1 MFTGIT
7 ASVKWQT
14 LVNTLDP
21 NLPPNDQLDQ
31 NLVLSQNVANRIIE
45 HSNDSILI
53 SLAEPIDQPGPYII
67 YANQTFLTATGYRQ
81 EEIIGQNPRIL
92 QGPQTDLATLARIR
106 TGLTAWQPVREEVL
120 NYKKNG
126 ETFWQELNIFP
137 LPNDAGQFTHWVSIQ
152 RDITERKIAEQQIYD
167 LAFLDPLTGLPNRR
181 LFYDRLHR
189 TLLGNIRSEQHGAL
203 LYIDLDHFKLV
214 NDRQGHAT
222 GDLVLQS
229 VAKQLSLCIR
239 AGDTISRIGGDEYI
253 ILLDSLGKDLTTA
266 SFITEA
272 IARRMLSS
280 FSSAQ
285 EQLDHGWSGTF
296 SIGISLFSGD
306 QSRTLEEIVK
316 DADLAMYQAKT
327 MGRNRLQF
335 FDEEMQRANL
345 EKNSRIDILHQA
357 LEHNWFVLYFQP
369 QVDQHGTI
377 EGVEAL
383 IRLQH
388 PTLGLLLPGT
398 FIPLAEST
406 GLIEPIGTW
415 VIAQACLQLA
425 RWATQP
431 ALLACRLSIN
441 ISIQQLQH
449 ADFVSNLLN
458 VLKKTGANPKLLTLE
473 ITESLSL
480 TQSSHALEKMRLLK
494 QPGIRFSLDDFG
506 TGFSSL
512 SYLKNLPFD
521 ELKIDQSFIADITT
535 NPTSASIVQATINLG
550 QALGLNV
557 ITEGV
562 ETKEQLNLLVQAGCR
577 SFQGYAFYMPLTLK
591 AFEAQFH
598 KSATITKKG
607 A

>member
-1 MFTGIT
+1 
-7 ASVKWQT
+7 
-14 LVNTLDP
+14 VNLLFHNIDLHDQDGHKLALALD
-21 NLPPNDQLDQ
+21 L
-31 NLVLSQNVANRIIE
+31 ANRIIE

-53 SLAEPIDQPGPYII
+53 SLAEPIDQPGPRVV
-67 YANQTFLTATGYRQ
+67 YANETFSKQTGYSQ
-81 EEIIGQNPRIL
+81 EDIIGNNPRIL
-92 QGPQTDLATLARIR
+92 HGPDTDLATLARIR
-106 TGLTAWQPVREEVL
+106 KGLAAWQPIREEVL

-126 ETFWQELNIFP
+126 EAFWQDLNIFP
-137 LPNDAGQFTHWVSIQ
+137 LPNAAGDFTHWVSIQ
-152 RDITERKIAEQQIYD
+152 RDITERKLAEQQIYD

-181 LFYDRLHR
+181 LFYDRLRR
-189 TLLGNIRSEQHGAL
+189 TLLNNARSEQYGAL

-214 NDRQGHAT
+214 NDRKGHAT

-239 AGDTISRIGGDEYI
+239 TGDTISRIGGDEYI
-253 ILLDSLGKDLTTA
+253 ILLDSLGKDPETA

-272 IARRMLSS
+272 IAKRMLSS
-280 FSSAQ
+280 FSLAQ
-285 EQLDHGWSGTF
+285 EDLDHGWSGTF

-306 QSRTLEEIVK
+306 QSRTLEDIVK
-316 DADLAMYQAKT
+316 EADLAMYQAKT

-345 EKNSRIDILHQA
+345 EKNSRIDRLHEA

-383 IRLQH
+383 IRLHH
-388 PTLGLLLPGT
+388 PTLGLLLPST

-494 QPGIRFSLDDFG
+494 QHGIRFSLDDFG
-506 TGFSSL
+506 TGFSSP

-521 ELKIDQSFIADITT
+521 ELKIDQSFIADITA
-535 NPTSASIVQATINLG
+535 NPASASIVQATINLG
-550 QALGLNV
+550 QALGLDV

-562 ETKEQLNLLVQAGCR
+562 ETKEQLSLLVQAGCR
-577 SFQGYAFYMPLTLK
+577 SFQGYAFYKPLTLE
-591 AFEAQFH
+591 AFEAQFR
-598 KSATITKKG
+598 KSATSTKKG

>member
-1 MFTGIT
+1 M
-7 ASVKWQT
+7 
-14 LVNTLDP
+14 
-21 NLPPNDQLDQ
+21 NLLFHNIDLNDQDGHK
-31 NLVLSQNVANRIIE
+31 LVLALDLANRIIE
-45 HSNDSILI
+45 HSNDAILI
-53 SLAEPIDQPGPYII
+53 SLAEPIDQPGPRVI
-67 YANQTFLTATGYRQ
+67 YANETFSKQTGYSQ
-81 EEIIGQNPRIL
+81 EDIIGNNPRIL
-92 QGPQTDLATLARIR
+92 QGPDTDLATLARIR
-106 TGLTAWQPVREEVL
+106 KGLAAWQPVREEVL

-137 LPNDAGQFTHWVSIQ
+137 VPNEAGQFTHWVSIQ
-152 RDITERKIAEQQIYD
+152 RDITERKVAEQQIYD

-181 LFYDRLHR
+181 LFYDRLRR
-189 TLLGNIRSEQHGAL
+189 TLLSNIRSEQYGAL

-229 VAKQLSLCIR
+229 VAKQLSSCIR

-253 ILLDSLGKDLTTA
+253 ILLDGLGKDLATA
-266 SFITEA
+266 SFTTEA
-272 IARRMLSS
+272 IAKRMLSS
-280 FSSAQ
+280 FSSAS
-285 EQLDHGWSGTF
+285 EELDHGWSGTF
-296 SIGISLFSGD
+296 SIGITLFSGD
-306 QSRTLEEIVK
+306 QSRSLEDIVK

-335 FDEEMQRANL
+335 FDEDMQRANL
-345 EKNSRIDILHQA
+345 EKNTRLEILHKA
-357 LEHNWFVLYFQP
+357 LEHHWFVLYFQP
-369 QVDQHGTI
+369 QVDQHGAI
-377 EGVEAL
+377 EGAEAL

-406 GLIEPIGTW
+406 NLITQIGKW
-415 VIAQACLQLA
+415 VITQACLQLTN
-425 RWATQP
+425 WAMQP
-431 ALLACRLSIN
+431 ALADCRLSIN
-441 ISIQQLQH
+441 ISIKQLQH
-449 ADFVSNLLN
+449 SDFVTDLLDE
-458 VLKKTGANPKLLTLE
+458 LKKTGANPKRLTLE

-494 QPGIRFSLDDFG
+494 QHGIRFSLDDFG

-512 SYLKNLPFD
+512 SYLQNLPFD

-550 QALGLNV
+550 QALGLTV

-562 ETKEQLNLLVQAGCR
+562 ETKEQLDLLVKAGCR
-577 SFQGYAFYMPLTLK
+577 SFQGFAFYKPLPLE
-591 AFEAQFH
+591 AFEAQLH
-598 KSATITKKG
+598 ESATVTKKG

>member
-1 MFTGIT
+1 M
-7 ASVKWQT
+7 
-14 LVNTLDP
+14 
-21 NLPPNDQLDQ
+21 NLLFHNIDPNDQDDHK
-31 NLVLSQNVANRIIE
+31 LVLALDLANRIIE

-53 SLAEPIDQPGPYII
+53 SLAEPIDQPGPRVI
-67 YANQTFLTATGYRQ
+67 YANETFSKQTGYSQ
-81 EEIIGQNPRIL
+81 EDIIGNNPRIL
-92 QGPQTDLATLARIR
+92 HGPDTDRATLARIR
-106 TGLTAWQPVREEVL
+106 AGLAAWQPIREEVL

-126 ETFWQELNIFP
+126 EAFWQELNIFP
-137 LPNDAGQFTHWVSIQ
+137 LPNAAGEFTHWVSIQ
-152 RDITERKIAEQQIYD
+152 RDITERKTAEQQIYD

-181 LFYDRLHR
+181 LFYDRLRR
-189 TLLGNIRSEQHGAL
+189 TLLGNTRSEQHGAL

-214 NDRQGHAT
+214 NDRKGHAT

-253 ILLDSLGKDLTTA
+253 ILLDSLGKDLTA
-266 SFITEA
+266 AALITKA
-272 IARRMLSS
+272 IAKRMLSS
-280 FSSAQ
+280 FSPVQ
-285 EQLDHGWSGTF
+285 EQTDHGWTGTF
-296 SIGISLFSGD
+296 SIGITLFSGD
-306 QSRTLEEIVK
+306 QSRTLEDIVT
-316 DADLAMYQAKT
+316 DADLAMYQAKA

-335 FDEEMQRANL
+335 FDEDMQRANL
-345 EKNSRIDILHQA
+345 EKNSRVEMLHQA

-369 QVDQHGTI
+369 QVDQHGVI

-406 GLIEPIGTW
+406 NLITPIGKW
-415 VIAQACLQLA
+415 VITQACLNLA
-425 RWATQP
+425 NWAMQP
-431 ALLACRLSIN
+431 ALMACRLSIN
-441 ISIQQLQH
+441 ISIKQLQH
-449 ADFVSNLLN
+449 ADFVNDLLSALHN
-458 VLKKTGANPKLLTLE
+458 TGANPKLLTLE

-494 QPGIRFSLDDFG
+494 QHGIRFSLDDFG

-550 QALGLNV
+550 LALGLTV

-562 ETKEQLNLLVQAGCR
+562 ETKEQLDLLVQAGCR
-577 SFQGYAFYMPLTLK
+577 SFQGYAFYKPLPLEGL
-591 AFEAQFH
+591 EARLH
-598 KSATITKKG
+598 ELAIIAKKG
-607 A
+607 S

>member
-67 YANQTFLTATGYRQ
+67 YANQTFLTTTGYRQ

-106 TGLTAWQPVREEVL
+106 TGLAAWQPVREEVL

-152 RDITERKIAEQQIYD
+152 RNITERKIAEQQIYD

-239 AGDTISRIGGDEYI
+239 AGDTISRVGGDEYI

-369 QVDQHGTI
+369 QVDQYGTI

-441 ISIQQLQH
+441 ISIQQLRH

-577 SFQGYAFYMPLTLK
+577 SFQGYAFYKPLTLK

>member
-1 MFTGIT
+1 
-7 ASVKWQT
+7 
-14 LVNTLDP
+14 VNTLGSDS
-21 NLPPNDQLDQ
+21 PPNDRLDHG
-31 NLVLSQNVANRIIE
+31 LKLSQNVANRIIE

-53 SLAEPIDQPGPYII
+53 SLAEPIDQPGPCII
-67 YANQTFLTATGYRQ
+67 YANETFSTLTGYSQ
-81 EEIIGQNPRIL
+81 AEIIGQNPRIL
-92 QGPQTDLATLARIR
+92 QGPHTDLATLARIR
-106 TGLTAWQPVREEVL
+106 KGLAAWQPVREEVL

-137 LPNDAGQFTHWVSIQ
+137 LPNEAGQFTHWVSIQ

-181 LFYDRLHR
+181 LFYDRLRR
-189 TLLGNIRSEQHGAL
+189 TLLGNVRSEQHGAL
-203 LYIDLDHFKLV
+203 LYLDLDHFKLV

-272 IARRMLSS
+272 IAKRMLSS

-285 EQLDHGWSGTF
+285 EPLDHGWSGTF

-335 FDEEMQRANL
+335 FDEEMQRINT
-345 EKNSRIDILHQA
+345 EKNSRLEILRQA
-357 LEHNWFVLYFQP
+357 LEHNWFMLYFQP
-369 QVDQHGTI
+369 QVDQYGTI
-377 EGVEAL
+377 KGAEAL

-388 PTLGLLLPGT
+388 PTLGTLLPGS

-406 GLIEPIGTW
+406 NLIMQIGHW
-415 VIAQACLQLA
+415 VITQACQQLA
-425 RWATQP
+425 NWATH
-431 ALLACRLSIN
+431 AAFMNCRLSIN
-441 ISIQQLQH
+441 ISIKQFRH
-449 ADFVSNLLN
+449 VDFVTDLLSEIN
-458 VLKKTGANPKLLTLE
+458 KTGANPKLLTLE
-473 ITESLSL
+473 LTESLSL
-480 TQSSHALEKMRLLK
+480 TESSHALEKMRLLK
-494 QPGIRFSLDDFG
+494 RLGIRFSLDDFG

-512 SYLKNLPFD
+512 TYLKNLPFD
-521 ELKIDQSFIADITT
+521 ELKIDHSFIVDLTT
-535 NPTSASIVQATINLG
+535 SPTSASIVQATIDLG
-550 QALGLNV
+550 KSLGLTV

-562 ETKEQLNLLVQAGCR
+562 ETQEQLKLLVQAGCQF
-577 SFQGYAFYMPLTLK
+577 FQGYVFYQPLPLET
-591 AFEAQFH
+591 FEAQLLEP
-598 KSATITKKG
+598 ATVTQKAMSPARRFTRRKL
-607 A
+607 

>member
-1 MFTGIT
+1 
-7 ASVKWQT
+7 
-14 LVNTLDP
+14 VNLLFHKIDPHNQDGHKLELALD
-21 NLPPNDQLDQ
+21 L
-31 NLVLSQNVANRIIE
+31 ANRIIE

-53 SLAEPIDQPGPYII
+53 SLAEPIDRPGPRVI
-67 YANQTFLTATGYRQ
+67 YANETFSKQTGYSQ
-81 EEIIGQNPRIL
+81 EDIIGNNPRIL
-92 QGPQTDLATLARIR
+92 HGPDTDLATLARIR
-106 TGLTAWQPVREEVL
+106 QGLAAWQPIREEVL

-126 ETFWQELNIFP
+126 EAFWQELNIFP
-137 LPNDAGQFTHWVSIQ
+137 LPNAAGEFTHWVSIQ
-152 RDITERKIAEQQIYD
+152 RDITERKVAEQQIYD

-181 LFYDRLHR
+181 LFYDRLRR
-189 TLLGNIRSEQHGAL
+189 TLLNNVRSEQYGAL

-214 NDRQGHAT
+214 NDRKGHAT

-229 VAKQLSLCIR
+229 VAKQLSMCIR

-253 ILLDSLGKDLTTA
+253 ILLDSLGKDSETA

-272 IARRMLSS
+272 IAKRMLSS
-280 FSSAQ
+280 FSLAQ
-285 EQLDHGWSGTF
+285 EDIDHGWSGTF
-296 SIGISLFSGD
+296 SIGISLFSKD
-306 QSRTLEEIVK
+306 QSHSLEDIVK
-316 DADLAMYQAKT
+316 EADLAMYQAKT

-335 FDEEMQRANL
+335 FDDEMQRTNL

-377 EGVEAL
+377 EGAEAL

-388 PTLGLLLPGT
+388 PTLGLLLPST

-406 GLIEPIGTW
+406 SLIEPIGKW

-425 RWATQP
+425 RWASQP

-441 ISIQQLQH
+441 ISTQQLQH
-449 ADFVSNLLN
+449 ADFVSDLLD

-480 TQSSHALEKMRLLK
+480 THSSHALEKMRLLK
-494 QPGIRFSLDDFG
+494 QHGIRFSLDDFG

-521 ELKIDQSFIADITT
+521 ELKIDRSFIADITT

-550 QALGLNV
+550 QALGLTV

-562 ETKEQLNLLVQAGCR
+562 ETKDQLDLLVQAGCQF
-577 SFQGYAFYMPLTLK
+577 FQGHVFYEPLPLEM
-591 AFEAQFH
+591 FEAQLRE
-598 KSATITKKG
+598 SAALTKK
-607 A
+607 AV

>member
-1 MFTGIT
+1 M
-7 ASVKWQT
+7 
-14 LVNTLDP
+14 NTLDSDS
-21 NLPPNDQLDQ
+21 PPNDRLDHS
-31 NLVLSQNVANRIIE
+31 LELSQNVANRIIE

-53 SLAEPIDQPGPYII
+53 SLAAPIDQPGPCII
-67 YANQTFLTATGYRQ
+67 YANETFSALTGYSQ
-81 EEIIGQNPRIL
+81 EEIIGQNPRVL
-92 QGPQTDLATLARIR
+92 QGPHTDLATLARIR
-106 TGLTAWQPVREEVL
+106 KGLAAWQPVREEVL

-137 LPNDAGQFTHWVSIQ
+137 LPDEAGQFTHWVSIQ
-152 RDITERKIAEQQIYD
+152 RDITERKIAEQQLYD

-181 LFYDRLHR
+181 LFYDRLRR
-189 TLLGNIRSEQHGAL
+189 TLLGNTRSKHHGAL
-203 LYIDLDHFKLV
+203 LYIDLDYFKLV

-253 ILLDSLGKDLTTA
+253 ILLDGLGKDLATA
-266 SFITEA
+266 SFTTEA
-272 IARRMLSS
+272 IAMRMLSS

-285 EQLDHGWSGTF
+285 EPLDHGWTGTF

-345 EKNSRIDILHQA
+345 EKNSRVEILRQA

-377 EGVEAL
+377 KGAEAL

-388 PTLGLLLPGT
+388 PTLGTLLPGT

-406 GLIEPIGTW
+406 NLIMQIGHW
-415 VIAQACLQLA
+415 VITQACQQLA
-425 RWATQP
+425 LWATQ
-431 ALLACRLSIN
+431 AAFMNCRLSIN
-441 ISIQQLQH
+441 ISIKQFQH
-449 ADFVSNLLN
+449 VDFVTHLLGELN
-458 VLKKTGANPKLLTLE
+458 KTGANPKLLTLE
-473 ITESLSL
+473 LTESLSL
-480 TQSSHALEKMRLLK
+480 TESSHALEKMHLLK
-494 QPGIRFSLDDFG
+494 RHGIRFSLDDFG

-512 SYLKNLPFD
+512 TYLKNLPFD
-521 ELKIDQSFIADITT
+521 ELKIDHSFIVDLTT
-535 NPTSASIVQATINLG
+535 SPTSASIVQATIDLG
-550 QALGLNV
+550 KSLGLTV

-562 ETKEQLNLLVQAGCR
+562 ETQEQLKLLVQAGCQF
-577 SFQGYAFYMPLTLK
+577 FQGYVFYQPLPLE
-591 AFEAQFH
+591 AFEAQLLE
-598 KSATITKKG
+598 SATVTQKAVSPARRFTRRKL
-607 A
+607 

>member
-1 MFTGIT
+1 MNLLFHNID
-7 ASVKWQT
+7 
-14 LVNTLDP
+14 LDDHDG
-21 NLPPNDQLDQ
+21 NKLLLALD
-31 NLVLSQNVANRIIE
+31 LANRIIE

-53 SLAEPIDQPGPYII
+53 SLAEPIDQPGPRVI
-67 YANQTFLTATGYRQ
+67 YANETFTKQTGFSQ
-81 EEIIGQNPRIL
+81 EDIIGNNPRIL
-92 QGPQTDLATLARIR
+92 HGPDTDLATLARIR
-106 TGLTAWQPVREEVL
+106 KGLAAWQPIREEVL
-120 NYKKNG
+120 NYKKSG
-126 ETFWQELNIFP
+126 EAFWQELNIFP
-137 LPNDAGQFTHWVSIQ
+137 LPNAAGEFTHWVSIQ
-152 RDITERKIAEQQIYD
+152 RDITERKITEKKIYD

-181 LFYDRLHR
+181 LFYDRLR
-189 TLLGNIRSEQHGAL
+189 QTLLASIRSGQHGAL
-203 LYIDLDHFKLV
+203 LYLDLDHFKLV
-214 NDRQGHAT
+214 NDRKGHAT

-253 ILLDSLGKDLTTA
+253 ILLDSLGKDLATA

-272 IARRMLSS
+272 IAKRMLSS
-280 FSSAQ
+280 FSLAQ
-285 EQLDHGWSGTF
+285 EDIDHGWSGTF

-306 QSRTLEEIVK
+306 QSRTLEDIVK
-316 DADLAMYQAKT
+316 EADLAMYQAKT

-335 FDEEMQRANL
+335 FDEEMQRANF
-345 EKNSRIDILHQA
+345 EKNSRIYILHQA

-398 FIPLAEST
+398 FIPLAESIS
-406 GLIEPIGTW
+406 LIEPIGKW

-425 RWATQP
+425 RWAIQP

-441 ISIQQLQH
+441 ISVQQLQH
-449 ADFVSNLLN
+449 ADFVSDLLN
-458 VLKKTGANPKLLTLE
+458 VLKTTGANPKLLTLE

-494 QPGIRFSLDDFG
+494 QHGIRFSLDDFG

-521 ELKIDQSFIADITT
+521 ELKIDHSFIADITT

-550 QALGLNV
+550 QALGLTV

-562 ETKEQLNLLVQAGCR
+562 ETKEQLDMLVDAGCR
-577 SFQGYAFYMPLTLK
+577 SFQGYAFYKPLPL
-591 AFEAQFH
+591 EALEVHLLELAAVTQR
-598 KSATITKKG
+598 AV
-607 A
+607 

>member
-1 MFTGIT
+1 MNLLFHNID
-7 ASVKWQT
+7 
-14 LVNTLDP
+14 LDDHDG
-21 NLPPNDQLDQ
+21 NKLLLALD
-31 NLVLSQNVANRIIE
+31 LANRIIE

-53 SLAEPIDQPGPYII
+53 SLAEPIDQPGPRVI
-67 YANQTFLTATGYRQ
+67 YANETFTKQTGFSQ
-81 EEIIGQNPRIL
+81 EDIIGNNPRIL
-92 QGPQTDLATLARIR
+92 HGPDTDLATLARIR
-106 TGLTAWQPVREEVL
+106 KGLAAWQPIREEVL
-120 NYKKNG
+120 NYKKSG
-126 ETFWQELNIFP
+126 EAFWQELNIFP
-137 LPNDAGQFTHWVSIQ
+137 LPNAAGEFTHWVSIQ
-152 RDITERKIAEQQIYD
+152 RDITERKITEKKIYD

-181 LFYDRLHR
+181 LFYDRLR
-189 TLLGNIRSEQHGAL
+189 QTLLASIRSGQHGAL
-203 LYIDLDHFKLV
+203 LYLDLDHFKLV
-214 NDRQGHAT
+214 NDRKGHAT

-253 ILLDSLGKDLTTA
+253 ILLDSLGKDLAIA

-272 IARRMLSS
+272 IAKRMLSS
-280 FSSAQ
+280 FSLAQ
-285 EQLDHGWSGTF
+285 EDIDHGWSGTF

-306 QSRTLEEIVK
+306 QSRTLEDIVK
-316 DADLAMYQAKT
+316 EADLAMYQAKT

-335 FDEEMQRANL
+335 FDEEMQRANF
-345 EKNSRIDILHQA
+345 EKNSRIYILHQA

-398 FIPLAEST
+398 FIPLAESIS
-406 GLIEPIGTW
+406 LIEPIGKW

-425 RWATQP
+425 RWAIQP

-441 ISIQQLQH
+441 ISVQQLQH
-449 ADFVSNLLN
+449 ADFVSDLLN
-458 VLKKTGANPKLLTLE
+458 VLKTTGANPKLLTLE

-494 QPGIRFSLDDFG
+494 QHGIRFSLDDFG

-521 ELKIDQSFIADITT
+521 ELKIDHSFIADITT

-550 QALGLNV
+550 QALGLTV

-562 ETKEQLNLLVQAGCR
+562 ETKEQLDMLVDAGCR
-577 SFQGYAFYMPLTLK
+577 SFQGYAFYKPLPL
-591 AFEAQFH
+591 EALEVHLLELAAVTQR
-598 KSATITKKG
+598 AV
-607 A
+607 

>member
-1 MFTGIT
+1 
-7 ASVKWQT
+7 
-14 LVNTLDP
+14 VNLLFHNIDLDDHDG
-21 NLPPNDQLDQ
+21 NKLLLALD
-31 NLVLSQNVANRIIE
+31 LANRIIE

-53 SLAEPIDQPGPYII
+53 SLAEPIDQPGPRVI
-67 YANQTFLTATGYRQ
+67 YANETFTKQTGFSQ
-81 EEIIGQNPRIL
+81 EDIIGNNPRIL
-92 QGPQTDLATLARIR
+92 HGPDTDLATLARIR
-106 TGLTAWQPVREEVL
+106 KGLAAWQPIREEVL
-120 NYKKNG
+120 NYKKSG
-126 ETFWQELNIFP
+126 EAFWQELNIFP
-137 LPNDAGQFTHWVSIQ
+137 LPNAAGEFTHWVSIQ
-152 RDITERKIAEQQIYD
+152 RDITERKITEKKIYD

-181 LFYDRLHR
+181 LFYDRLR
-189 TLLGNIRSEQHGAL
+189 QTLLASIRSGQHGAL
-203 LYIDLDHFKLV
+203 LYLDLDHFKLV
-214 NDRQGHAT
+214 NDRKGHAT

-253 ILLDSLGKDLTTA
+253 ILLDSLGKDLAIA

-272 IARRMLSS
+272 IAKRMLSS
-280 FSSAQ
+280 FSLAQ
-285 EQLDHGWSGTF
+285 EDIDHGWSGTF

-306 QSRTLEEIVK
+306 QSRTLEDIVK
-316 DADLAMYQAKT
+316 EADLAMYQAKT

-335 FDEEMQRANL
+335 FDEEMQRANF
-345 EKNSRIDILHQA
+345 EKNSRIYILHQA

-398 FIPLAEST
+398 FIPLAESIS
-406 GLIEPIGTW
+406 LIEPIGKW

-425 RWATQP
+425 RWAIQP

-441 ISIQQLQH
+441 ISVQQLQH
-449 ADFVSNLLN
+449 ADFVSDLLN
-458 VLKKTGANPKLLTLE
+458 VLKTTGANPKLLTLE

-494 QPGIRFSLDDFG
+494 QHGIRFSLDDFG

-521 ELKIDQSFIADITT
+521 ELKIDHSFIADITT

-550 QALGLNV
+550 QALGLTV

-562 ETKEQLNLLVQAGCR
+562 ETKEQLDMLVDAGCR
-577 SFQGYAFYMPLTLK
+577 SFQGYAFYKPLPL
-591 AFEAQFH
+591 EALEVHLLELAAVTQR
-598 KSATITKKG
+598 AV
-607 A
+607 

>member
-1 MFTGIT
+1 
-7 ASVKWQT
+7 
-14 LVNTLDP
+14 VNTLDSDS
-21 NLPPNDQLDQ
+21 PPNDRLGHS
-31 NLVLSQNVANRIIE
+31 LELSQNVANRIIE

-53 SLAEPIDQPGPYII
+53 SLAAPIEQPGPCII
-67 YANQTFLTATGYRQ
+67 YANETFSALTGYSL
-81 EEIIGQNPRIL
+81 EEIIGQNPRML
-92 QGPQTDLATLARIR
+92 QGPHTDLATLARIR
-106 TGLTAWQPVREEVL
+106 KGLAAWQPVREEVL

-137 LPNDAGQFTHWVSIQ
+137 LPNEAGQYTHWVSIQ

-181 LFYDRLHR
+181 LFYDRLRR
-189 TLLGNIRSEQHGAL
+189 TLLGNTRSKQHGAL

-229 VAKQLSLCIR
+229 VAKQLSFCIR

-253 ILLDSLGKDLTTA
+253 ILLDGLGKDLATA
-266 SFITEA
+266 SFTTEA
-272 IARRMLSS
+272 IAKRMLSS

-285 EQLDHGWSGTF
+285 EPLDHGWTGTF

-335 FDEEMQRANL
+335 FDEEMQQANL
-345 EKNSRIDILHQA
+345 EKNSRVEILRQA

-377 EGVEAL
+377 KGAEAL

-388 PTLGLLLPGT
+388 PTLGTLLPGT

-406 GLIEPIGTW
+406 NLIMQIGHW
-415 VIAQACLQLA
+415 VITQACQQLA
-425 RWATQP
+425 LWATQ
-431 ALLACRLSIN
+431 AAFMNCRLSIN
-441 ISIQQLQH
+441 VSIKQFQH
-449 ADFVSNLLN
+449 VDFVTHLLGELN
-458 VLKKTGANPKLLTLE
+458 KTGANPKLLTLE
-473 ITESLSL
+473 LTESLSL
-480 TQSSHALEKMRLLK
+480 TESSHALEKMLVLK
-494 QPGIRFSLDDFG
+494 QHGIRFSLDDFG

-512 SYLKNLPFD
+512 TYLKNLPFD
-521 ELKIDQSFIADITT
+521 ELKIDHSFIVDLTT
-535 NPTSASIVQATINLG
+535 SPTSVSIVQATIDLG
-550 QALGLNV
+550 KSLGLTV

-562 ETKEQLNLLVQAGCR
+562 ETQEQLKLLIQAGCQV
-577 SFQGYAFYMPLTLK
+577 FQGYVFYQPLPLEG
-591 AFEAQFH
+591 FEAQLREPTTVTQ
-598 KSATITKKG
+598 KAV
-607 A
+607 

>member
-1 MFTGIT
+1 M
-7 ASVKWQT
+7 
-14 LVNTLDP
+14 NTLDSDS
-21 NLPPNDQLDQ
+21 PPNDRLDHS
-31 NLVLSQNVANRIIE
+31 LELSQNVANRIIE

-53 SLAEPIDQPGPYII
+53 SLAAPIDQPGPCII
-67 YANQTFLTATGYRQ
+67 YANETFSALTGYSQ
-81 EEIIGQNPRIL
+81 EEIIGQNPRVL
-92 QGPQTDLATLARIR
+92 QGPHTDLATLARIR
-106 TGLTAWQPVREEVL
+106 KGLAAWQPVREEVL

-137 LPNDAGQFTHWVSIQ
+137 LPDEAGQFTHWVSIQ
-152 RDITERKIAEQQIYD
+152 RDITERKIAEQQLYD

-181 LFYDRLHR
+181 LFYDRLRR
-189 TLLGNIRSEQHGAL
+189 TLLGNTRSKHHGAL
-203 LYIDLDHFKLV
+203 LYIDLDYFKLV

-229 VAKQLSLCIR
+229 VAKQLSLYIR

-253 ILLDSLGKDLTTA
+253 ILLDGLGKDLATA
-266 SFITEA
+266 SFTTEA
-272 IARRMLSS
+272 IAMRMLSS

-285 EQLDHGWSGTF
+285 EPLDHGWTGTF

-345 EKNSRIDILHQA
+345 EKNSRVEILRQA

-377 EGVEAL
+377 KGAEAL

-388 PTLGLLLPGT
+388 PTLGTLLPGT

-406 GLIEPIGTW
+406 NLIMQIGHW
-415 VIAQACLQLA
+415 VITQACQQLA
-425 RWATQP
+425 LWATQ
-431 ALLACRLSIN
+431 AAFTNCRLSIN
-441 ISIQQLQH
+441 ISIKQFQH
-449 ADFVSNLLN
+449 VDFVTHLLGELN
-458 VLKKTGANPKLLTLE
+458 KTGANPKLLTLE
-473 ITESLSL
+473 LTESLSL
-480 TQSSHALEKMRLLK
+480 TESSHALEKMHLLK
-494 QPGIRFSLDDFG
+494 RHGIRFSLDDFG

-512 SYLKNLPFD
+512 TYLKNLPFD
-521 ELKIDQSFIADITT
+521 ELKIDHSFIVDLTT
-535 NPTSASIVQATINLG
+535 SPTSASIVQATIDLG
-550 QALGLNV
+550 KSLGLTV

-562 ETKEQLNLLVQAGCR
+562 ETQEQLKLLVQAGCQF
-577 SFQGYAFYMPLTLK
+577 FQGYVFYQPLPLE
-591 AFEAQFH
+591 AFEAQLLE
-598 KSATITKKG
+598 SATVTQKAVSPARRFTRRKL
-607 A
+607 

>member
-1 MFTGIT
+1 M
-7 ASVKWQT
+7 
-14 LVNTLDP
+14 NTLDP

-67 YANQTFLTATGYRQ
+67 YANQTFLTTTGYRQ

-106 TGLTAWQPVREEVL
+106 TGLAAWQPVREEVL

-152 RDITERKIAEQQIYD
+152 RNITERKIAEQQIYD

-239 AGDTISRIGGDEYI
+239 AGDTISRVGGDEYI

-345 EKNSRIDILHQA
+345 EKNSRIDILHEA

-441 ISIQQLQH
+441 ISIQQLRH

-494 QPGIRFSLDDFG
+494 QRGIRFSLDDFG

>member
-1 MFTGIT
+1 M
-7 ASVKWQT
+7 
-14 LVNTLDP
+14 NTLDP

-285 EQLDHGWSGTF
+285 EQLDYGWTGTF

-441 ISIQQLQH
+441 ISIQQLRH

-494 QPGIRFSLDDFG
+494 QHGIRFSLDDFG

-535 NPTSASIVQATINLG
+535 NPASASIVQATINLG
-550 QALGLNV
+550 QALGLDV

-562 ETKEQLNLLVQAGCR
+562 ETKEQLSLLVQAGCR
-577 SFQGYAFYMPLTLK
+577 SFQGYAFYKPLTLE
-591 AFEAQFH
+591 AFEAQFR
-598 KSATITKKG
+598 KSATSTKKG

>member
-1 MFTGIT
+1 
-7 ASVKWQT
+7 
-14 LVNTLDP
+14 VNLLFHKIDPHNQDGHKLELALD
-21 NLPPNDQLDQ
+21 L
-31 NLVLSQNVANRIIE
+31 ANRIIE

-53 SLAEPIDQPGPYII
+53 SLAEPIDRPGPRVI
-67 YANQTFLTATGYRQ
+67 YANETFSKQTGYSQ
-81 EEIIGQNPRIL
+81 EDIIGNNPRIL
-92 QGPQTDLATLARIR
+92 HGPDTDLATLARIR
-106 TGLTAWQPVREEVL
+106 QGLAAWQPIREEVL

-126 ETFWQELNIFP
+126 EAFWQELNIFP
-137 LPNDAGQFTHWVSIQ
+137 LPNAAGEFTHWVSIQ
-152 RDITERKIAEQQIYD
+152 RDITERKVAEQQIYD

-181 LFYDRLHR
+181 LFYDRLRR
-189 TLLGNIRSEQHGAL
+189 TLLNNVRSEQYGAL

-214 NDRQGHAT
+214 NDRKGHAT

-253 ILLDSLGKDLTTA
+253 ILLDSLGKDSETA

-272 IARRMLSS
+272 IAKRMLSS
-280 FSSAQ
+280 FSLAQ
-285 EQLDHGWSGTF
+285 EDIDHGWSGTF
-296 SIGISLFSGD
+296 SIGISLFSKD
-306 QSRTLEEIVK
+306 QSHSLEDIVK
-316 DADLAMYQAKT
+316 EADLAMYQAKT

-335 FDEEMQRANL
+335 FDDEMQRTNL

-377 EGVEAL
+377 EGAEAL

-388 PTLGLLLPGT
+388 PTLGLLLPST

-406 GLIEPIGTW
+406 SLIEPIGKW

-425 RWATQP
+425 RWASQP

-441 ISIQQLQH
+441 ISTQQLQH
-449 ADFVSNLLN
+449 ADFVSDLLD

-480 TQSSHALEKMRLLK
+480 THSSHALEKMRLLK
-494 QPGIRFSLDDFG
+494 QHGIRFSLDDFG

-521 ELKIDQSFIADITT
+521 ELKIDRSFIADITT

-550 QALGLNV
+550 QALGLTV

-562 ETKEQLNLLVQAGCR
+562 ETKDQLDLLVQAGCQF
-577 SFQGYAFYMPLTLK
+577 FQGHVFYEPLPLEM
-591 AFEAQFH
+591 FEAQLRE
-598 KSATITKKG
+598 SAALTKK
-607 A
+607 AV

>member
-1 MFTGIT
+1 MNLLFHKIDPHNQDGHKLEL
-7 ASVKWQT
+7 A
-14 LVNTLDP
+14 LD
-21 NLPPNDQLDQ
+21 L
-31 NLVLSQNVANRIIE
+31 ANRIIE

-53 SLAEPIDQPGPYII
+53 SLAQPIDQPGPRVV
-67 YANQTFLTATGYRQ
+67 YANETFSKQTGYSQ
-81 EEIIGQNPRIL
+81 EDIIGNNPRIL
-92 QGPQTDLATLARIR
+92 HGPDTDQAALARIR
-106 TGLTAWQPVREEVL
+106 QGLIAWQPIREEVL

-126 ETFWQELNIFP
+126 EAFWQELKIFP
-137 LPNDAGQFTHWVSIQ
+137 LPNAAGEFTHWVSIQ
-152 RDITERKIAEQQIYD
+152 RDITERKLAEQQIYD

-181 LFYDRLHR
+181 LFYDRLR
-189 TLLGNIRSEQHGAL
+189 QTLLNNARSEQYGAL

-214 NDRQGHAT
+214 NDRKGHAT

-229 VAKQLSLCIR
+229 AAKQLSLCIR

-253 ILLDSLGKDLTTA
+253 ILLDSLGKDLATA

-272 IARRMLSS
+272 IAKRMLSS
-280 FSSAQ
+280 FSLAQ
-285 EQLDHGWSGTF
+285 EDIDHGWSGTF

-306 QSRTLEEIVK
+306 QSRSLEDTVK
-316 DADLAMYQAKT
+316 EADLAMYQAKT
-327 MGRNRLQF
+327 MGRNRVQF
-335 FDEEMQRANL
+335 FDDEMQRANL

-406 GLIEPIGTW
+406 SLIEPIGKW

-425 RWATQP
+425 RWAIQP

-449 ADFVSNLLN
+449 ADFVSDLLN

-494 QPGIRFSLDDFG
+494 QHGIRFSLDDFG

-521 ELKIDQSFIADITT
+521 ELKIDQSFIADISTS
-535 NPTSASIVQATINLG
+535 PTSASIVRATISLG

-577 SFQGYAFYMPLTLK
+577 SFQGYAFYKPLPLE
-591 AFEAQFH
+591 AFEAQSH
-598 KSATITKKG
+598 ELATTTQK
-607 A
+607 AV

>member
-1 MFTGIT
+1 M
-7 ASVKWQT
+7 
-14 LVNTLDP
+14 
-21 NLPPNDQLDQ
+21 
-31 NLVLSQNVANRIIE
+31 LSQNVANRIIE

-53 SLAEPIDQPGPYII
+53 SLAQPIDQPGPYII
-67 YANQTFLTATGYRQ
+67 YANETFSRITGYTQ

-92 QGPQTDLATLARIR
+92 QGPQTDQATLARIR
-106 TGLTAWQPVREEVL
+106 KGLAAWQPVREEVL

-137 LPNDAGQFTHWVSIQ
+137 LPNEAGQFTHWVSIQ
-152 RDITERKIAEQQIYD
+152 RDITERKISEQQIYD

-181 LFYDRLHR
+181 LFYDRLRR

-253 ILLDSLGKDLTTA
+253 ILLDGLGKDLTTA

-335 FDEEMQRANL
+335 FDDEMQRVNT
-345 EKNSRIDILHQA
+345 EKNSRLEILRQA
-357 LEHNWFVLYFQP
+357 LEHNWFMLYFQP
-369 QVDQHGTI
+369 QVDQFGTI
-377 EGVEAL
+377 KGAEAL

-388 PTLGLLLPGT
+388 PTLGTLLPGT

-406 GLIEPIGTW
+406 NLIMQIGNW
-415 VIAQACLQLA
+415 VITQACLQLA
-425 RWATQP
+425 NWATQT
-431 ALLACRLSIN
+431 AFMNRRLSIN
-441 ISIQQLQH
+441 VSIKQFQH
-449 ADFVSNLLN
+449 GDFVTNLMSELN
-458 VLKKTGANPKLLTLE
+458 KTGADPKLLTLE
-473 ITESLSL
+473 LTESLTL
-480 TQSSHALEKMRLLK
+480 TESSHALEKMRLLK
-494 QPGIRFSLDDFG
+494 RLGIRFSLDDFG

-512 SYLKNLPFD
+512 TYLKNLPFD
-521 ELKIDQSFIADITT
+521 ELKIDHSFIVDVTT
-535 NPTSASIVQATINLG
+535 SPASASIVQATIDLG
-550 QALGLNV
+550 KSLGLTV

-562 ETKEQLNLLVQAGCR
+562 ETQEQLKLLVQAGCQF
-577 SFQGYAFYMPLTLK
+577 FQGYVFYEPLSLE
-591 AFEAQFH
+591 AFEAQLRE
-598 KSATITKKG
+598 SATVTQK
-607 A
+607 AV